1 VTPTARAKSRS
12 LAALVA
18 LILDGT
24 LSLGVAQTPAPPDP
38 HADATPRFRSE
49 IVVTP
54 ERAPSQDALTPAST
68 TIIDG
73 AALAS
78 VPAVHAAEVISLL
91 RGFHTAQ
98 GQFHAGRPVVSARG
112 FFGAGEAEYVRLLV
126 DGVPVADVESGL
138 VDWSLLPVSS
148 IRRVEA
154 LRGPGASLY
163 GDAAIGGV
171 IQVFTDRSVAGGQAN
186 VGAGSFST
194 VTSDAS
200 YGRTAGPVRFN
211 VHGMGGRTDGAFA
224 HSGGRTFVG
233 GGSLDG
239 TARAVAV
246 RWTAAGD
253 NWTRDDPGWLSRAQ
267 LALDPTA
274 SDALYAHDRT
284 DRHAFTTALTLRA
297 PMTRWQPLARVYG
310 STRDENGVRTI
321 PLIPGLGDS
330 RARDLSTRAI
340 GATGETERLFGDR
353 RPASLHAGVD
363 IAREHLD
370 TTYHAVNAAG
380 VIGALNSAATGHRD
394 RVGFFTSVA
403 WTPVTRM
410 RVSAGTRW
418 DRVAD
423 NGFIGVAAA
432 PDQHAWSPR
441 AGLAVQL
448 TEGGTLSAFAQTSRA
463 FKAPTLDQR
472 FDPRPYPDFRGGTI
486 TISNRAL
493 VAQRARNVEAGISQN
508 SGLARW
514 TALVYTMR
522 VHDEIDFD
530 ARTFRYGNI
539 GRSRHTGVELEA
551 ERTWGRVRP
560 AIEYTLTRVT
570 AESDEQ
576 LKNIPRHRF
585 VASGDVTLP
594 WAVGVYA
601 RCLHSWGGFLDDAN
615 AFAIDGPATCDLRVR
630 RSFRRQTFFVDA
642 MNVTNNRF
650 EEYGLTL
657 TDLRGRVVP
666 YAKPGAG
673 RALRAGVNLS
683 F

>member
-1 VTPTARAKSRS
+1 MTPISCAKSRS

-18 LILDGT
+18 LILEGT
-24 LSLGVAQTPAPPDP
+24 VWSGAAQTPASPDP
-38 HADATPRFRSE
+38 QADATPRFHSQV
-49 IVVTP
+49 VVTP
-54 ERAPSQDALTPAST
+54 ERAPSQNTLTPAST
-68 TIIDG
+68 TGIDA
-73 AALAS
+73 AALVGAP
-78 VPAVHAAEVISLL
+78 VLHAAEAISLL
-91 RGFHTAQ
+91 RGFQTAQ
-98 GQFHAGRPVVSARG
+98 GQFHGGRPVVSARG
-112 FFGAGEAEYVRLLV
+112 FFGAGEAEYVRLLI

-163 GDAAIGGV
+163 GDAAMGGV
-171 IQVFTDRSVAGGQAN
+171 IQVFTDRSAAGGQAN

-200 YGRTAGPVRFN
+200 YGRPAGPVRFN
-211 VHGMGGRTDGAFA
+211 VHGMGGRTDGAFT
-224 HSGGRTFVG
+224 HSSGHTFAG

-239 TARAVAV
+239 TVRAVAL

-253 NWTRDDPGWLSRAQ
+253 DWTRDDPGWLSRTA
-267 LALDPTA
+267 LAIDPTA
-274 SDALYAHDRT
+274 SDPLYAHDRT
-284 DRHAFTTALTLRA
+284 DRHTFTTALTLRA
-297 PMTRWQPLARVYG
+297 PTTGWQPLARVYA
-310 STRDENGVRTI
+310 STRDEDGIRTI

-330 RARDLSTRAI
+330 RARDLSTNAI
-340 GATGETERLFGDR
+340 GVTGETERAFGTA
-353 RPASLHAGVD
+353 RPGSVHAGID
-363 IAREHLD
+363 AAREHLD

-380 VIGALNSAATGHRD
+380 GLGALNSAATGHRD
-394 RVGFFTSVA
+394 RVGFFTSA
-403 WTPVTRM
+403 SWTPVTRM
-410 RVSAGTRW
+410 RLSAGTRW

-423 NGFIGVAAA
+423 NGFVGVATA

-448 TEGGTLSAFAQTSRA
+448 TEGGTLSAFVQTSSA

-493 VAQRARNVEAGISQN
+493 VAQRARNVEAGISQT
-508 SGLARW
+508 SGVARW
-514 TALVYTMR
+514 SALVYTMR

-530 ARTFRYGNI
+530 VRTFRYGNI

-551 ERTWGRVRP
+551 ERAWRRVRP
-560 AIEYTLTRVT
+560 GIEYTLTRVT
-570 AESDEQ
+570 TESDEQ

-585 VASGDVTLP
+585 VASADVRLP
-594 WAVGVYA
+594 WAVGAYA

-615 AFAIDGPATCDLRVR
+615 VFAIDGPATCDLRVR
-630 RSFRRQTFFVDA
+630 RSFRRQTFFIDA

-666 YAKPGAG
+666 YARPGAG